1 MQYFVA
7 ALIVFSSLAFA
18 FGSSS
23 NVELRQSADNLV
35 SINNGNSFC
44 TPHTDIG
51 DSEHANGEKT
61 YCSASARTSSQQGLL
76 PNGFWSNVQ
85 YTTGRGRRGGGY
97 KQLTG
102 CIRPQLVDRLNSGDM
117 GGQYDS
123 NGGIDGKGNPAG
135 SKCVG

>member
-1 MQYFVA
+1 
-7 ALIVFSSLAFA
+7 
-18 FGSSS
+18 
-23 NVELRQSADNLV
+23 
-35 SINNGNSFC
+35 

-97 KQLTG
+97 KQRMHAAVSVLSCCSNKMSSTVTG